1 MYQLKCRD
9 AGFDC
14 PGIVQGATHADV
26 LAQAGQHAQQA
37 HGVTLNE
44 AQVQQIATLI
54 QRADPDRTA
63 R

>member
-14 PGIVQGATHADV
+14 QGIVQGANHAHV
-26 LAQAGQHAQQA
+26 LALASQHAQQV
-37 HGVTLNE
+37 HGVTLDQ

-54 QRADPDRTA
+54 QPVEPARTA